1 MKNRE
6 QIVTAIVD
14 VTKIQGSQARER
26 ILKAYNM
33 IKNDGQT
40 HRLII
45 YAIMCWFWIHHEQ
58 SKMQAAFRSIT
69 KDYLIAPDEATIS
82 QLQKASSQGSTL
94 NLICPD
100 HMNRTDLFPG
110 FSRLT
115 LLTGQSIDRFRDVA
129 QNWYGLWTCFA
140 NFACQED
147 YGQPRLN
154 KMEELI
160 KTFDMFR
167 GGHATPEEVSSH
179 EFCNQKSI
187 IELIALLHERFLQI
201 DTYARSS
208 QQEQR
213 IPSLPVRKRTLIAAV
228 MQNHPN
234 VWKNMELRI
243 LVNNINI
250 DDMTYAELV
259 AFCS

>member
-1 MKNRE
+1 MK
-6 QIVTAIVD
+6 
-14 VTKIQGSQARER
+14 
-26 ILKAYNM
+26 
-33 IKNDGQT
+33 
-40 HRLII
+40 
-45 YAIMCWFWIHHEQ
+45 
-58 SKMQAAFRSIT
+58 AAFRLIT
-69 KDYLIAPDEATIS
+69 KDYLIAPDEETITR
-82 QLQKASSQGSTL
+82 LKKASSQGSTL

-100 HMNRTDLFPG
+100 HMLRTDLFPG

-115 LLTGQSIDRFRDVA
+115 LLANQSLDRFKQVA

-154 KMEELI
+154 KMEELL
-160 KTFDMFR
+160 KKFDMFR

-213 IPSLPVRKRTLIAAV
+213 IPSLPVRKRTLTAAV
-228 MQNHPN
+228 IQNHPN

-243 LVNNINI
+243 LANNINI
-250 DDMTYAELV
+250 DDMTYAELA
-259 AFCS
+259 AFTSAADRPLLASSDTISYAKTMLGLSQKTSPPPRPKSPTCRADSKNRQQ